1 MPKPRLEPTTAEQKE
16 SRGASWGVENAH
28 AYSPRTWAVSAGMG
42 NAWLGVGNILIHS
55 RVRDAFISSFIC
67 FVFIEL
73 VSCFEAQTS
82 LALHCFSASAPSTEI
97 IGLCVPHPDIPMSP
111 VSAVCKPQHSRLLY
125 SAQLSSSS
133 TGIALSDF
141 KLTSTRSTHSG
152 PAPPPVCPMTLL
164 SRFFHRK
171 PFTFWVSKMLRATH
185 LRRGRTVL
193 HVSVC
198 LC

>member
-1 MPKPRLEPTTAEQKE
+1 MKCGGRNSTLGGRNRKDICPTYPSPGLSPQLLSRKKVDEPLEGQSMQMSTVPGPGQLAQEWE
-16 SRGASWGVENAH
+16 MLDWV
-28 AYSPRTWAVSAGMG
+28 W
-42 NAWLGVGNILIHS
+42 GNILIHS
-55 RVRDAFISSFIC
+55 RIRDAFISSFIC

-73 VSCFEAQTS
+73 VSCFEAQGS

-133 TGIALSDF
+133 TGIALPDF
-141 KLTSTRSTHSG
+141 RLTSTRSTHSG
-152 PAPPPVCPMTLL
+152 PAPPPVCPVTLL

-171 PFTFWVSKMLRATH
+171 PFTF
-185 LRRGRTVL
+185 
-193 HVSVC
+193 
-198 LC
+198 